1 MDKEQIIKEW
11 SYNKLDNNYKT
22 NDILSLKVAVF
33 FSNTYNVDLLN
44 LNLLD
49 ESLNCYYWF
58 ICKKTG
64 ELYFINLKNDENCKD
79 IIKPLSELNK
89 HNFKQLNFDIITSTI
104 LPTDKTNYILIE
116 NKFHKFFALYC

>member
-44 LNLLD
+44 LK
-49 ESLNCYYWF
+49 Y
-58 ICKKTG
+58 
-64 ELYFINLKNDENCKD
+64 
-79 IIKPLSELNK
+79 
-89 HNFKQLNFDIITSTI
+89 
-104 LPTDKTNYILIE
+104 
-116 NKFHKFFALYC
+116 